1 MRRGWEGERPGPRAM
16 LGAGGVVREEVG
28 AESGRDHR
36 DPSPGGSPR
45 SQEVSVLDGVLAP
58 PRGEMEGAA
67 GD

>member
-1 MRRGWEGERPGPRAM
+1 M